1 MPVLIEDG
9 CGDYDQRKHE
19 WAFLNYGRQ
28 QQIGDGLY
36 GRTTQSDHVIA
47 ALEQL

>member
-28 QQIGDGLY
+28 QQGGDGLY